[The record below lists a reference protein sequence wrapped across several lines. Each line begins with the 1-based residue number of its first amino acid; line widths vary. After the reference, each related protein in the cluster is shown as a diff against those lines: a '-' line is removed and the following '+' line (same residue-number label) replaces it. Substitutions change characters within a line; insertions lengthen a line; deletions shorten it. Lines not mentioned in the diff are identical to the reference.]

1 MNPRPL
7 STRLIYSPLPPCF
20 NSRISFY
27 VRGQLSKG
35 SPSKIASIPEATSSG
50 SRSVAD
56 LAVVGEKWKWKKY
69 LHPPPPCQDGC
80 QPTIFTPRG
89 STRIRQASVILGMAA
104 NISPVPPRN
113 RNPSNP
119 FKTARR
125 HCSDLRLSLPYQKQ
139 SNDTI
144 EISPS
149 NRCSIPGNIIRP
161 I

>member
-56 LAVVGEKWKWKKY
+56 LAVVGENENGKSISI
-69 LHPPPPCQDGC
+69 LLPPV
-80 QPTIFTPRG
+80 R
-89 STRIRQASVILGMAA
+89 MAA
-104 NISPVPPRN
+104 NRRYSRHADPRGFGKPRLYSVWPPTFLRSHLETGIPRIRLKPRAVTALIYDYPFLIRN
-113 RNPSNP
+113 R
-119 FKTARR
+119 A
-125 HCSDLRLSLPYQKQ
+125 
-139 SNDTI
+139 TI
-144 EISPS
+144 
-149 NRCSIPGNIIRP
+149 R
-161 I
+161 

>member
-1 MNPRPL
+1 MDNYRRGHL
-7 STRLIYSPLPPCF
+7 RKLPPYP
-20 NSRISFY
+20 RQR
-27 VRGQLSKG
+27 V
-35 SPSKIASIPEATSSG
+35 
-50 SRSVAD
+50 
-56 LAVVGEKWKWKKY
+56 AVVGQSQIWQWSGKMKMEKVS
-69 LHPPPPCQDGC
+69 PSSSPCQDGC

-144 EISPS
+144 GISPS